1 MLEYNAALMSVCF
14 MVFLGFAD
22 DVMDLP
28 WRYKMLLPS
37 IASMPLLV
45 SYGGL
50 TTVVEPV
57 QLRFLLGN
65 LVDIGCCFPGAF
77 FTRSNCC
84 LFGMFAGRLLRAL
97 CCNICVCR
105 LAVPALYGTA
115 GCFLHQC
122 QP

>member
-1 MLEYNAALMSVCF
+1 MSVCF

-50 TTVVEPV
+50 TTVVVPV

-65 LVDIGCCFPGAF
+65 LVDIGCFLFAIYFHAF
-77 FTRSNCC
+77 
-84 LFGMFAGRLLRAL
+84 L
-97 CCNICVCR
+97 
-105 LAVPALYGTA
+105 
-115 GCFLHQC
+115 
-122 QP
+122 